1 MSEGGMIE
9 YSICSEGNTK
19 FIFTSLDKT
28 EVKTLINLLNTAHN
42 KYLLEARGLTKPLS
56 DRYFIMEH

>member
-28 EVKTLINLLNTAHN
+28 EVRTLINLLNTAHN
-42 KYLLEARGLTKPLS
+42 KYLLEAKGLAEPIAKK
-56 DRYFIMEH
+56 YFWIKH